1 MPPIDDI
8 LTGLLY
14 IAMIAVVAVLA
25 FGIINLYRGDEKA
38 RSRSNKLMR
47 LRIVLQFAAI
57 LIIIAIFLVR
67 QNFGG

>member
-1 MPPIDDI
+1 MNLDNA
-8 LTGLLY
+8 LTGFLY
-14 IAMIAVVAVLA
+14 IAMLAVVIILVT
-25 FGIINLYRGDEKA
+25 GIVNLYRGDEKA

-47 LRIVLQFAAI
+47 LRIVLQFSAI

>member
-1 MPPIDDI
+1 MDTI

-14 IAMIAVVAVLA
+14 IAMLAVVVVLA

-47 LRIVLQFAAI
+47 LRVVLQFSAI
-57 LIIIAIFLVR
+57 VLIVVIFLVR
-67 QNFGG
+67 ENFGG

>member
-1 MPPIDDI
+1 MPVDTI

-14 IAMIAVVAVLA
+14 IAMLAVVGVLI
-25 FGIINLYRGDEKA
+25 FGIVNLYRGDEKA

-47 LRIVLQFAAI
+47 LRVVLQFVAI

-67 QNFGG
+67 EHLGG

>member
-1 MPPIDDI
+1 MNS
-8 LTGLLY
+8 
-14 IAMIAVVAVLA
+14 MIMTCSRAVHEASSFVAVLA

-47 LRIVLQFAAI
+47 LRIVLQFSAI